1 MSGRSRKSSADDLLS
16 PRLLLHAYSVGI
28 FPMGEEESEE
38 IYWFQPDPRALI
50 PLDSRFH
57 VPRRLARTARSG
69 RFQVT
74 CNQAFRD
81 VMLGCAEGRPVWITE
96 RILRAYCRL
105 HELGHA
111 HSLEVWR
118 EERLAGGIYGV
129 QIGGAFMGESMFHRE
144 KDASKV
150 ALVKLVER
158 LRERR
163 FSILEVQ
170 YLTPHLRQFGA
181 FEIPL
186 ETYLDR
192 LAAVRRQDRRF
203 A

>member
-1 MSGRSRKSSADDLLS
+1 MSRRSRKKPPDDLLS
-16 PRLLLHAYSVGI
+16 PRMLLHAYAAGI

-50 PLDSRFH
+50 PLDDRFH
-57 VPRRLARTARSG
+57 VPRRLARTIRQG
-69 RFQVT
+69 RFRLT
-74 CNQAFRD
+74 CNQAFPE
-81 VMLGCAEGRPVWITE
+81 VMKGCAEGRPVWITE
-96 RILRAYCRL
+96 RVIRAYCQL

-118 EERLAGGIYGV
+118 DERLVGGIYGV
-129 QIGGAFMGESMFHRE
+129 QVGGAFMGESMFHRE
-144 KDASKV
+144 KDASKI
-150 ALVKLVER
+150 ALVALVER

-170 YLTPHLRQFGA
+170 YLTPHLRRFGA
-181 FEIPL
+181 VEIPL
-186 ETYLDR
+186 DEYLDR
-192 LAAVRRQDRRF
+192 LEVIRREDRRF